1 MMSRW
6 IILSALTCLISAAIA
21 SDNKEA
27 PKELTNSSERVR
39 RQFQSWGPL
48 SSDVSPTHPFGQEK
62 FKDDFVEYDPSG
74 LGFEIKKPPF
84 FFDVIDEQSVAFKPA
99 PYVSTKSSSHPELKQ
114 SYHNPHA
121 EPHRPTLSSSNP
133 HDPIRKPIYPSNYP
147 VISQPEWRPASIP
160 ETYPT
165 RQPPYPSV
173 PDQLGEKHSLYCP
186 KMAGYESK
194 CRHAKDC
201 AIWYD
206 LVLTFPG
213 TTCKLSNGHPGICC
227 PDIPYNGR
235 SRGPVKQENKK
246 IVKLERQCID
256 IYSVN
261 AAAHAGEFQ
270 LKLMDETERLLRIHN
285 VTVRP
290 NSSAYN
296 HLTFFQTTTEAQR
309 LSRGAL
315 IAIETTRELGKRF
328 KLNPEQTAFGLSQ
341 FKLRDT
347 ILSNTCPADPICD
360 RKTLRSPFRTMDG
373 SCNNIK
379 HPSWGKSMTQFER
392 ATVPAYADG
401 IWQPRESKKGGQLP
415 SPRLVSISVVLDK
428 DAPSQVDTHWVMQ
441 YGQFVVH
448 DLAFTTLFRTNAD
461 TGIQCCTEG
470 GKFLTKTELIHPQCL
485 PIEIPID
492 DPFYA
497 KFGQRCM
504 NFVRSTPAPR
514 SDCSL
519 GPAEQM
525 NGNTHF
531 LDQSNVY
538 GSDVNTAAAL
548 RTFEKGQLKV
558 TRRKGHHELDL
569 LPPNNATQINCALS
583 KAVSGI
589 HPPPEVRCFKAG
601 DIRPNQNPNLAVT
614 HTIFLREHNRL
625 TVELSYL
632 NPHWDDERLY
642 QEARRISIAQMQHIT
657 CNEWLPG
664 VVGREKMQE
673 LGMLPLQHGFS
684 NDYDA
689 NVNPGILNEF
699 SGASF
704 RFGHSLIQ
712 GKQDLINH
720 RREKES
726 HILLRQHFLKTQTL
740 YTPGN
745 LDKFLIGLA
754 TQPRQDFDN
763 YFTEEVTN
771 HLFEEEGKGF
781 GLDLVSLN
789 IQRGREHGIPGY
801 NTFRALCGLH
811 RAKDFKD
818 LLDVISPAIVERFEL
833 LYDSV
838 DDIDLFIG
846 GISESKVEGAS
857 VGPTFQ
863 CMIAQQFSRLKR
875 GDRFFYDLAGQPGSF
890 TEEQLYEIR
899 QTSFARLICDNSHV
913 QHTQPLVFKLESVQN
928 PVVGCESPSI
938 PRVNLLAWQEG
949 NDKYFKRPYDT
960 PYTKI
965 SY

>member
-1 MMSRW
+1 MSRW
-6 IILSALTCLISAAIA
+6 IIISTLTCLIAAVTA
-21 SDNKEA
+21 SDNKET
-27 PKELTNSSERVR
+27 PKEITNSSERVR
-39 RQFQSWGPL
+39 RQFQSWGP
-48 SSDVSPTHPFGQEK
+48 SSLDDDSFHPFAQ
-62 FKDDFVEYDPSG
+62 DDFVEYDPSG
-74 LGFEIKKPPF
+74 LGFEIKKPPL
-84 FFDVIDEQSVAFKPA
+84 FFDVIDEQSGAFKPA
-99 PYVSTKSSSHPELKQ
+99 PHVSTKPPSYPESKQ
-114 SYHNPHA
+114 NYYSPYA
-121 EPHRPTLSSSNP
+121 EPHRPTLSSSN
-133 HDPIRKPIYPSNYP
+133 DPIRKTIYPNNYAT
-147 VISQPEWRPASIP
+147 ISQPEWKPVSIP
-160 ETYPT
+160 ETYPK
-165 RQPPYPSV
+165 RQPAYPTV
-173 PDQLGEKHSLYCP
+173 PHKLSETYSPYCP

-206 LVLTFPG
+206 LVLTLPG
-213 TTCKLSNGHPGICC
+213 AACKLSNGYPGICC

-235 SRGPVKQENKK
+235 STGSLKQETKK

-270 LKLMDETERLLRIHN
+270 LKLMEETERLLRTNN

-290 NSSAYN
+290 RSSTYN
-296 HLTFFQTTTEAQR
+296 HLQLFQTTTEAQR

-315 IAIETTRELGKRF
+315 IAIETTMELGKRF
-328 KLNPEQTAFGLSQ
+328 KLTPDQTAFGLSQ

-360 RKTLRSPFRTMDG
+360 RKTLRSPFRTIDG

-379 HPSWGKSMTQFER
+379 NPSWGKSMTQFER

-401 IWQPRESKKGGQLP
+401 VWQPRVSQRGGQLP

-428 DAPSQVDTHWVMQ
+428 DSPSQVNTHWVMQ

-448 DLAFTTLFRTNAD
+448 DLAFTTLFRSQANTD
-461 TGIQCCTEG
+461 IQCCTDG
-470 GKFLTKTELIHPQCL
+470 GKFLPNPELFHPQCL

-492 DPFYA
+492 DPFYT

-504 NFVRSTPAPR
+504 NFVRSSPAPR

-531 LDQSNVY
+531 LDLSNVY
-538 GSDVNTAAAL
+538 GSDVNTAESL
-548 RTFEKGQLKV
+548 RTFEKGHLKV
-558 TRRKGHHELDL
+558 TRRRGHHELDL
-569 LPPNNATQINCALS
+569 LPADNATQLNCALS

-589 HPPPEVRCFKAG
+589 PPPPEVRCFKAG
-601 DIRPNQNPNLAVT
+601 DIRPNQTPNLGAT
-614 HTIFLREHNRL
+614 QTIFLREHNRL
-625 TVELSYL
+625 AAELSHL

-642 QEARRISIAQMQHIT
+642 QEARRILIAQMQHIAY
-657 CNEWLPG
+657 NEWLP
-664 VVGREKMQE
+664 VIVGREKMQE
-673 LGMLPLQHGFS
+673 LGLLPLQHGFS

-699 SGASF
+699 SAASC

-712 GKQDLINH
+712 GKQDLTNL
-720 RREKES
+720 RRKKES
-726 HILLRQHFLKTQTL
+726 RILLRQHFLKTQTL

-745 LDKFLIGLA
+745 LDKFLTGLA
-754 TQPRQDFDN
+754 AQPSQDFDN

-789 IQRGREHGIPGY
+789 IQRGRDRGIPGY
-801 NTFRALCGLH
+801 NTLRALCGLR
-811 RAKDFKD
+811 RATNFKD

-833 LYDSV
+833 LYDTV

-863 CMIAQQFSRLKR
+863 CMVADQFLRLKR
-875 GDRFFYDLAGQPGSF
+875 GDRYFYDLGGQSGSF

-913 QHTQPLVFKLESVQN
+913 QHTQPLVFKLESAQN
-928 PVVGCESPSI
+928 PVVSCESSSI

-949 NDKYFKRPYDT
+949 LRKPYDT
-960 PYTKI
+960 PYKKI